1 MPWYIHTDDDGNQ
14 TKFWSDE
21 EIETDDEEADDD
33 DEDSEDEA
41 DDDDEDEADDGDV
54 EEEASE
60 AEESNKDTPEQ
71 YARVE
76 AFYNAERAAIR
87 RIDDAAEL
95 RLKRQSYENALQTPN
110 PSQIGLMRVRDLLR
124 LVEQRELDLRAKRLA
139 DRKR

>member
-1 MPWYIHTDDDGNQ
+1 MPWYIHTDDDGDQ

-21 EIETDDEEADDD
+21 EIETDEEEAPDDEDGEDEEDDD
-33 DEDSEDEA
+33 DDS
-41 DDDDEDEADDGDV
+41 DDGDV
-54 EEEASE
+54 EEDASE

-76 AFYNAERAAIR
+76 AFYNAERAAVR

>member
-1 MPWYIHTDDDGNQ
+1 MPWYIHTDDDGDQ

-21 EIETDDEEADDD
+21 EIETDDEEEDEDDDSEDDDD
-33 DEDSEDEA
+33 DESDGGGA
-41 DDDDEDEADDGDV
+41 GDGDDP
-54 EEEASE
+54 SGI
-60 AEESNKDTPEQ
+60 DTPEQ
-71 YARVE
+71 YAHVE
-76 AFYNAERAAIR
+76 EFYTAERAAIR

-124 LVEQRELDLRAKRLA
+124 LVEQRELDLRTKRLA

>member
-21 EIETDDEEADDD
+21 EIETDEEEAPDDEDGEDDD
-33 DEDSEDEA
+33 DDDS
-41 DDDDEDEADDGDV
+41 DDGDV
-54 EEEASE
+54 EEDASE
-60 AEESNKDTPEQ
+60 AEESNKDSPEQ

-76 AFYNAERAAIR
+76 AFYNAERAAVR
-87 RIDDAAEL
+87 RSDDAAEL